1 MRAGAEDVPQ
11 KANIL
16 LVDDR
21 DENLTALE
29 AILTS
34 LDQNLVRANS
44 GEAALKALLE
54 DEFAVILLDV
64 VMPGMD
70 GFETASHI
78 KQREKTKDVPI
89 IFLTGA
95 GIDRHRVF
103 RGYASRAIDYLT
115 KPFDPWVLR
124 SKVEVFV
131 ELHQIKQRLRT
142 QSQML
147 QRDLA
152 AETGEA
158 AAPVAEQL
166 SRRVADITA
175 NLESLRERIV
185 TEEHDSDPST
195 IEAVRDLDRSVARL
209 TTLVDAIRGP
219 Q

>member
-1 MRAGAEDVPQ
+1 MPH

-29 AILTS
+29 AILAS

-54 DEFAVILLDV
+54 GDFAVILLDV

-70 GFETASHI
+70 GFETAAHI

-95 GIDRHRVF
+95 GVDRHQVF

-131 ELHQIKQRLRT
+131 DLYHTKQQLRD
-142 QSQML
+142 QSRML
-147 QRDLA
+147 RRDLGSTSNIPTGSVAGQLSQRA
-152 AETGEA
+152 AE
-158 AAPVAEQL
+158 
-166 SRRVADITA
+166 INA
-175 NLESLRERIV
+175 NLAMLREQIV
-185 TEEHDSDPST
+185 TDSRNSDSKAV
-195 IEAVRDLDRSVARL
+195 EAVRDLDHTVTQL
-209 TTLVDAIRGP
+209 TTLVEAIHGP
-219 Q
+219 E

>member
-1 MRAGAEDVPQ
+1 MPH

-54 DEFAVILLDV
+54 GDFAVILLDV
-64 VMPGMD
+64 MMPGMD
-70 GFETASHI
+70 GFETAAHI
-78 KQREKTKDVPI
+78 KQREKTKDIPI

-95 GIDRHRVF
+95 GIDRHQVF

-131 ELHQIKQRLRT
+131 DLHHTKQRLRD
-142 QSQML
+142 QSRML
-147 QRDLA
+147 QRDLNPESGA
-152 AETGEA
+152 TAGS
-158 AAPVAEQL
+158 VAGQL
-166 SRRVADITA
+166 SRRTAEINA
-175 NLESLRERIV
+175 NLGLLRDRIV
-185 TEEHDSDPST
+185 TEERESDQKT

-209 TTLVDAIRGP
+209 TTLVEAIHGP
-219 Q
+219 E

>member
-1 MRAGAEDVPQ
+1 MPQ

-78 KQREKTKDVPI
+78 KQREKTKEVPI

-131 ELHQIKQRLRT
+131 ELHQMKQRLRT

-147 QRDLA
+147 QRELST
-152 AETGEA
+152 ETGES
-158 AAPVAEQL
+158 AAPVSDQL
-166 SRRVADITA
+166 SRRVADINA
-175 NLESLRERIV
+175 NLESLREKVV
-185 TEEHDSDPST
+185 TDEHDSDPST
-195 IEAVRDLDRSVARL
+195 IEAVRDLDRSVAQL

-219 Q
+219 E

>member
-1 MRAGAEDVPQ
+1 VPQ

-21 DENLTALE
+21 VENLTALE

-54 DEFAVILLDV
+54 EEFAVILLDV

-70 GFETASHI
+70 GFETAAHI

-95 GIDRHRVF
+95 GVDRHQVF

-131 ELHQIKQRLRT
+131 ELYHTKQQLRE
-142 QSQML
+142 QSRTL
-147 QRDLA
+147 QRELA
-152 AETGEA
+152 ADSGGTGG
-158 AAPVAEQL
+158 PVAARL
-166 SRRVADITA
+166 ARRVSEVNA
-175 NLESLRERIV
+175 NLELLRGLIV
-185 TEEHDSDPST
+185 TENRDTDSRT
-195 IEAVRDLDRSVARL
+195 VEAVRDLDRSMARL
-209 TTLVDAIRGP
+209 TTLVEAISGP
-219 Q
+219 R

>member
-1 MRAGAEDVPQ
+1 MPQ

-21 DENLTALE
+21 VENLTALE

-54 DEFAVILLDV
+54 EEFAVILLDV

-70 GFETASHI
+70 GFETAAHI

-95 GIDRHRVF
+95 GVDRHQVF

-131 ELHQIKQRLRT
+131 ELYHTKQQLRE
-142 QSQML
+142 QSRTL
-147 QRDLA
+147 QRELA
-152 AETGEA
+152 ADSGGTGG
-158 AAPVAEQL
+158 PVAARL
-166 SRRVADITA
+166 ARRVSEVNA
-175 NLESLRERIV
+175 NLELLRGLIV
-185 TEEHDSDPST
+185 TENRDTDSRT
-195 IEAVRDLDRSVARL
+195 VEAVRDLDRSMARL
-209 TTLVDAIRGP
+209 TTLVEAISGP
-219 Q
+219 R

>member
-1 MRAGAEDVPQ
+1 MNVPH

-54 DEFAVILLDV
+54 GDFAVILLDV
-64 VMPGMD
+64 MMPGMD
-70 GFETASHI
+70 GFETAAHI
-78 KQREKTKDVPI
+78 KQREKTKDIPI

-95 GIDRHRVF
+95 GIDRHQVF

-131 ELHQIKQRLRT
+131 DLHHTKQRLRD
-142 QSQML
+142 QSRML
-147 QRDLA
+147 QRDLNPESGA
-152 AETGEA
+152 TAGS
-158 AAPVAEQL
+158 VAGQL
-166 SRRVADITA
+166 SRRTAEINA
-175 NLESLRERIV
+175 NLGLLRDRIV
-185 TEEHDSDPST
+185 TEERESDQKT

-209 TTLVDAIRGP
+209 TTLVEAIHGP
-219 Q
+219 E

>member
-1 MRAGAEDVPQ
+1 MPH

-29 AILTS
+29 AILAS

-54 DEFAVILLDV
+54 GDFAVILLDV

-70 GFETASHI
+70 GFETAAHI

-95 GIDRHRVF
+95 GVDRHQVF

-131 ELHQIKQRLRT
+131 DLYHTKQQLRD
-142 QSQML
+142 QSRML
-147 QRDLA
+147 RRDLGS
-152 AETGEA
+152 TSSIPSGS
-158 AAPVAEQL
+158 VAGQL
-166 SRRVADITA
+166 SQCTAEINA
-175 NLESLRERIV
+175 NLAMLREQIV
-185 TEEHDSDPST
+185 TDSRNSDSKAV
-195 IEAVRDLDRSVARL
+195 EAVRDLDHTVTQL
-209 TTLVDAIRGP
+209 TTLVEAIHGP
-219 Q
+219 E